1 MSNRLKEVYQN
12 LKLSIKNNDKDEN
25 VLIIDSLNTFIRVF
39 SAIPVLNENG
49 EHIGGIV
56 GFLKSIGSNI
66 RQFSSTR
73 CILVFDGKGGSARR
87 RKKYPGY
94 KGNRKAKQSLNR
106 FEDIEVAETEEV
118 SLKRQWNIL
127 TKFLDL
133 LPVTIV
139 IIDNIEADDTISYI
153 VNSYY
158 ENTDNKITIIS
169 TDRDFLQL
177 VNEKVRVWSPTK
189 KTLYTPELIKS
200 ELNIDNRNYLLYR
213 ALTGDSSDNIPGV
226 NGAGLKTLL
235 KLFPELITM
244 PFSKENLYDKVNILL
259 KEKNPKKL
267 IKTLSESAD
276 QINLNYELMQLSE
289 VNISGQAKQRID
301 DILNQP
307 ITTLNVNKFKYML
320 IRNKLEDSFKNIDG
334 WLRDTFL
341 KLNIYK

>member
-73 CILVFDGKGGSARR
+73 CILVFDGK
-87 RKKYPGY
+87 
-94 KGNRKAKQSLNR
+94 
-106 FEDIEVAETEEV
+106 
-118 SLKRQWNIL
+118 RQWNIL

-177 VNEKVRVWSPTK
+177 VNEKVKVWSPTK
-189 KTLYTPELIKS
+189 KKLYTPELIKS

-213 ALTGDSSDNIPGV
+213 TITGDNSDNIPGV
-226 NGAGLKTLL
+226 KGAGLKSLL
-235 KLFPELITM
+235 KLFPELITT
-244 PFSKENLYDKVNILL
+244 PFSKENLYDKVNILI
-259 KEKNPKKL
+259 KEKKPKKL
-267 IKTLSESAD
+267 IKTLSESVD
-276 QINLNYELMQLSE
+276 QINLNHELMQLSD
-289 VNISGQAKQRID
+289 VDISGQAKQRIND
-301 DILNQP
+301 LLNQP
-307 ITTLNVNKFKYML
+307 ITALNINKFKYML